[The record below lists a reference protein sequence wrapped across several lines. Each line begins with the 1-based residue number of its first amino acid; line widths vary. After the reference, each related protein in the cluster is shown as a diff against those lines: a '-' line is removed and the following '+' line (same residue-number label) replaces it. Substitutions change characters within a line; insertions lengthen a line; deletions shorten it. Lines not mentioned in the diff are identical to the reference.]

1 MAMGPRD
8 GDIFWQQWLGDVIL
22 TQGHIPHTLGT
33 EVTSAIGSPWVAHE
47 WLFSTAY
54 AWLGMHGVGFVALAA
69 LVACAII
76 SLALTAWRSLDR
88 GASIVATMVVVLITQ
103 VAMTPSLGFRVQ
115 IASWLFAALLFA
127 ILPHKRSRWLLVPLT
142 LLWANVHASA
152 VLAPI
157 VIGICAFGRA
167 LDDHEEAAPLALLT
181 LLTAAATV
189 ATPLGLA
196 LPAYAFSTL
205 TSPAGPLTNEWQ
217 RPPTTFLALAMAFI
231 VAIAFAPRGR
241 IGSGE
246 RLVTLAL
253 FLMMEG
259 ASRHVSLFFLGAAP
273 YAAAAFPLRSY
284 ALAPRSSLATAL
296 GVLVS
301 VRNGVIHQP
310 RVRQVSATTSNI
322 SGALH
327 HGIAAS
333 ASVLRRLRVVRATSG
348 TSGRPGISR
357 WESGPVPAPSLVRV
371 QSSAIRKDV
380 ERCAN
385 AKWARYGSRL
395 ERGPASTADIKI
407 RRVGS
412 ELCRPGLRGLS
423 PLAASA
429 RHYDTLTTAFSGR
442 A

>member
-1 MAMGPRD
+1 
-8 GDIFWQQWLGDVIL
+8 
-22 TQGHIPHTLGT
+22 
-33 EVTSAIGSPWVAHE
+33 
-47 WLFSTAY
+47 
-54 AWLGMHGVGFVALAA
+54 
-69 LVACAII
+69 
-76 SLALTAWRSLDR
+76 
-88 GASIVATMVVVLITQ
+88 
-103 VAMTPSLGFRVQ
+103 MTPSLGFRVQ

-301 VRNGVIHQP
+301 GAAFVTVLFTSHVFGRSLQPLPISAARYITGLPQARVFCDDFAWCGLLLGHRGVQVFLDGRADPFP
-310 RVRQVSATTSNI
+310 RRVWSEF
-322 SGALH
+322 
-327 HGIAAS
+327 
-333 ASVLRRLRVVRATSG
+333 RVVRFEKTWNDALTRNGLDTVLVSKEDLLA
-348 TSGRPGISR
+348 RRISR
-357 WESGPVPAPSLVRV
+357 SGGWVRSYADRDYEV
-371 QSSAIRKDV
+371 YRRLPRP
-380 ERCAN
+380 RC
-385 AKWARYGSRL
+385 
-395 ERGPASTADIKI
+395 
-407 RRVGS
+407 
-412 ELCRPGLRGLS
+412 
-423 PLAASA
+423 
-429 RHYDTLTTAFSGR
+429 TTTR
-442 A
+442 